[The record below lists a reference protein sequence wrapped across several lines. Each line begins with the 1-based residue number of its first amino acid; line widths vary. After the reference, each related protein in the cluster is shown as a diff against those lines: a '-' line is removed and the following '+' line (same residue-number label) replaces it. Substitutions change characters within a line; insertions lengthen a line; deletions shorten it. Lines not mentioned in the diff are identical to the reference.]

1 MSPVLSF
8 ASGTFG
14 SHVCFHS
21 FAHFHFE
28 LHFKRGTV
36 VFSGAKNLAVNHS
49 PLERGLAVRTS
60 TSNCKPD
67 GKAPV
72 TWLLDVR
79 DSRGMSK
86 NLDLNVSYIVALVWH
101 LRRKKKAWN
110 IGILIRWID
119 NLVFLLVYVVLCR
132 GKARKC
138 LGLCTALVNASSLSS
153 HQAVMKLLCED
164 NLLLKA
170 VFVLRGRSR
179 MVLV

>member
-1 MSPVLSF
+1 MGLW
-8 ASGTFG
+8 
-14 SHVCFHS
+14 CFR
-21 FAHFHFE
+21 E
-28 LHFKRGTV
+28 QKT
-36 VFSGAKNLAVNHS
+36 LAVNHS
-49 PLERGLAVRTS
+49 LLERGLALRTS

-79 DSRGMSK
+79 GSRGMSK

-101 LRRKKKAWN
+101 LRRKKKVWN
-110 IGILIRWID
+110 IRILIRWID

>member
-1 MSPVLSF
+1 M
-8 ASGTFG
+8 
-14 SHVCFHS
+14 
-21 FAHFHFE
+21 
-28 LHFKRGTV
+28 
-36 VFSGAKNLAVNHS
+36 FSGAENPCGKSLTSRAWSSRTNVNIK
-49 PLERGLAVRTS
+49 LQTWRKG
-60 TSNCKPD
+60 
-67 GKAPV
+67 PV

-79 DSRGMSK
+79 GSRGMSK

-101 LRRKKKAWN
+101 LRRKKKVWN
-110 IGILIRWID
+110 IRILIRWID

-153 HQAVMKLLCED
+153 NQAVMKLLCED